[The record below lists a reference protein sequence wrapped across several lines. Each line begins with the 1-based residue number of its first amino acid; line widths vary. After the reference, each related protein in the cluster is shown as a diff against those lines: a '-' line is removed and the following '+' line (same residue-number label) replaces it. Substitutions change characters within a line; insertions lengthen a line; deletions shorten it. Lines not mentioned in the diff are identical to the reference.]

1 MGVCFPRP
9 NEGGA
14 QFLKPRTQTRRAV
27 MRVRF
32 RTHTRAKC
40 TYTGMT
46 KERSR
51 AAILVS
57 KEHLTL
63 FFYSSLSLFYQHRPF
78 TFRPPHSSSSSAL
91 PSSLI
96 KP

>member
-63 FFYSSLSLFYQHRPF
+63 FFYSSPSLFYIALSLFVHPIHRVHPLF
-78 TFRPPHSSSSSAL
+78 QVP
-91 PSSLI
+91 
-96 KP
+96 